1 LYGLGRRLARNNNS
15 DEADGGGRFSVAV
28 VVVPLSLEIL
38 CNGRGKKKA
47 SLEPEEVEK
56 FHWVLRTFSRL

>member
-1 LYGLGRRLARNNNS
+1 MSTASRENRRIAGS
-15 DEADGGGRFSVAV
+15 PPGGCGRFSVAV